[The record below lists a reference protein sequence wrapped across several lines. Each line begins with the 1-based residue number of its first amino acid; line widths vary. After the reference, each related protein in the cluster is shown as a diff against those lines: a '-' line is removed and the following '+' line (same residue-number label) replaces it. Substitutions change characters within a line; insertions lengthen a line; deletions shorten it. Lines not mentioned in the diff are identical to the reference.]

1 MGAYPKS
8 SLNRHG
14 TPQRQLWLPTKKKS
28 LGPGIVPSV
37 GNKIQRTKSCV
48 SGVDLAGLASVKC
61 LPINGLATR
70 APSSIQKRN
79 TTAISATVPAQI
91 YRRFVS
97 SCPLGTS
104 LLLTEFNLLKM
115 MSIGEFC
122 GDPLRS
128 FPRNISLYA
137 TKDKMSKTGGK
148 KH

>member
-97 SCPLGTS
+97 SCPLGSS

-115 MSIGEFC
+115 MSIGECC
-122 GDPLRS
+122 GNPLRS
-128 FPRNISLYA
+128 LRFHQTYLYA
-137 TKDKMSKTGGK
+137 KNKNEQNRRK